1 MGKRGPKAPTA
12 ETIQILSDLL
22 AQGKTREDICKEMKI
37 GKTKY
42 HKLLDMMEETMMNW
56 SIAMADHG
64 LLINFKSAYDRI
76 RARGPIIKNLLDKAL
91 NDKNPWVQIH
101 ALRLADEHD
110 QLEINLLNDAK
121 IIRQFRKMFQDL
133 QATPKKQAQE
143 QKLVV

>member
-1 MGKRGPKAPTA
+1 MGRTAITA
-12 ETIQILSDLL
+12 EKIQYLSDLL
-22 AQGKTREDICKEMKI
+22 AA
-37 GKTKY
+37 GKTKEQICTAMKIKPSTY
-42 HKLLDMMEETMMNW
+42 HKYVDMMEEMMMNW